1 MPRDVQDKKIS
12 VFGLS
17 INECLTKGWN
27 LNYVS

>member
-17 INECLTKGWN
+17 INECLTKM
-27 LNYVS
+27 VSTTQ